1 MQHTPDPEPT
11 IYELLPF
18 HLGIWGA
25 VAICARNLLKLSQ
38 SMVRNGW
45 SDLKRIDPKNLKSHK
60 KTQNGNIQGGPMS
73 PVISR
78 VGTPFIGVTSP
89 HLLIY
94 KAGHIYMTSFIT
106 AFQGAQDLVE
116 HRKKRNSDANKKSTI
131 SVVTSEVL
139 KCRRGGPCY
148 L

>member
-1 MQHTPDPEPT
+1 
-11 IYELLPF
+11 
-18 HLGIWGA
+18 
-25 VAICARNLLKLSQ
+25 
-38 SMVRNGW
+38 
-45 SDLKRIDPKNLKSHK
+45 
-60 KTQNGNIQGGPMS
+60 MS

-116 HRKKRNSDANKKSTI
+116 HRKNLYSDANKN
-131 SVVTSEVL
+131 L
-139 KCRRGGPCY
+139 PFQW
-148 L
+148 